1 MKQDLKRL
9 TAILKL
15 FDIEDFYVLTVRSSE
30 VVLQGEFKADIARKA
45 MILKFKQSIEP
56 RGYLNFNRGNY
67 TIILT

>member
-1 MKQDLKRL
+1 MKRNLRRL
-9 TAILKL
+9 TTILKL

-45 MILKFKQSIEP
+45 MLLKFKQSIESS
-56 RGYLNFNRGNY
+56 GYLKFNRGNY